1 MKLSDILKIYDLK
14 SAQYT
19 FSYPLV
25 LGAAL
30 AGAGD
35 SEINRLFEYGV
46 QAGRAFQIKD
56 DILDMFGKEKNTGK
70 PGWTD
75 IKEAKKTILLF
86 MPIRSPPR
94 KR

>member
-1 MKLSDILKIYDLK
+1 MPGQEIQK
-14 SAQYT
+14 ST
-19 FSYPLV
+19 GF
-25 LGAAL
+25 
-30 AGAGD
+30 
-35 SEINRLFEYGV
+35 FEYGV

-94 KR
+94 KINYL